1 MEKIDFYINI
11 VISLMGVAYPLLLQ
25 VIARLDEKYSSEN
38 IVELFDKELEGK
50 AFKYLLYSS
59 LIFIVL
65 WSLNI
70 KPLVKIEGL
79 NFLINNSSSI
89 LVSLNTVFLMIAFFF
104 FVRKI
109 LIYYT
114 PSRFIQYLKKKHLKS
129 KDTFRFFEALSDLL
143 LLSIKMQQRNLSL
156 TLSEF
161 FYTAFRMERE
171 KSKNEPVFYPDL
183 YYEIVHKAIEEL
195 AILKEKRNYSL
206 EYRTAGGIWLLGE
219 FHSSEISE
227 KTYAW
232 MWKNLLLVTQY
243 EQEDM
248 IVYHWETAHQY
259 FTFSLQQIHNDS
271 DYSHGN
277 LQVRNKRE
285 VEKRILE
292 REKIIEFHYAL
303 GGLLLYKQMYGS
315 IKRIFSYTNS
325 QPPKFELL
333 PESMYEIFNF
343 YFTIRDPYDRKYIW
357 ISNIYPFPKQS
368 GLYADSIIKKWISSY
383 MALLFLRQYSINPYL
398 VTMKPL
404 DYPPI
409 PKTQGEIKEWIDGL
423 DFFKELIQ
431 EHLDNSNLHREL
443 NLSHITKDWCI
454 EKNKVFPI
462 DFIDNFKIQ
471 LLDEYHNNALSIPL
485 QPDKI
490 KVLENSTKYIIEN
503 TLTELSLLSNAN
515 NIDDESDKWY
525 VNGQRMLHSK
535 DAFSENPEVHHIDYD
550 SFLATFLS
558 KNIKE
563 GVSSTFLF
571 KKSKSYLLKPKDIF
585 NAIDSLNIDEQFIIV
600 CFGVNLDYFI
610 GDLKIQGLQKGKYK
624 NIIIVQFEDSRQVN
638 SSFFILSRK
647 DLPQITTKE
656 ISPEIISK
664 YSLNK
669 ISDSIELYI
678 SVIDLNS
685 TSQEIIEEN
694 RQEEEKEEDEVRK
707 SVLLSIIISTEIKWK
722 KGIEMIQII
731 QHTEYIQKGLPN
743 SIDEI
748 QPIKREKP
756 SL

>member
-259 FTFSLQQIHNDS
+259 FTFSLQQIHNDD

-285 VEKRILE
+285 VEKKILE
-292 REKIIEFHYAL
+292 REKFIEFQYAL

-315 IKRIFSYTNS
+315 IKRLFSYTNS

-333 PESMYEIFNF
+333 PESMNEIFNF
-343 YFTIRDPYDRKYIW
+343 YFTIRNPYDRKYIW

-383 MALLFLRQYSINPYL
+383 MTLLFLRQYTINPYL

-443 NLSHITKDWCI
+443 NLSHITMDCCI

-471 LLDEYHNNALSIPL
+471 LLDEYHNNALSL
-485 QPDKI
+485 QLHLDKI

-503 TLTELSLLSNAN
+503 TLTELSLVSNSI
-515 NIDDESDKWY
+515 NIDDKSDKWY
-525 VNGQRMLHSK
+525 FNGQRMLQSK

-550 SFLATFLS
+550 SVLATSLS

-563 GVSSTFLF
+563 GVLSTFLF
-571 KKSKSYLLKPKDIF
+571 KKSKSYLLKPVDIF
-585 NAIDSLNIDEQFIIV
+585 NAIESLNIDEQFIIV

-610 GDLKIQGLQKGKYK
+610 GDLKIQSLEKGKYK
-624 NIIIVQFEDSRQVN
+624 NIIIVQFESSRLVK
-638 SSFFILSRK
+638 SSFFILKRK

-664 YSLNK
+664 YSLSK
-669 ISDSIELYI
+669 ISDYIELYI

-694 RQEEEKEEDEVRK
+694 RQEKEDEDEVRK
-707 SVLLSIIISTEIKWK
+707 SVLISIMISAEIKWK
-722 KGIEMIQII
+722 KGIEMIHII
-731 QHTEYIQKGLPN
+731 QHTEYSQNGLPN
-743 SIDEI
+743 NISEL
-748 QPIKREKP
+748 QPFIREKP
-756 SL
+756 SR